1 MKVLIVDPDWRF
13 AKQAGDFLESLAHL
27 VICNARSDEAMDR
40 ARHWG
45 PDLVI
50 LDAELAGKGLI
61 DSIVDLSPR
70 PAVLLTGWMDRYDQV
85 WRAWQRGGDEL
96 LIKPVFRSSDLL
108 EAIVTARENAA
119 TGERPSHTA
128 ASA

>member
-1 MKVLIVDPDWRF
+1 LIVDPDWRF
-13 AKQAGDFLESLAHL
+13 AKQAGDFMESLAHL
-27 VICNARSDEAMDR
+27 VICTARGDEAMDR
-40 ARHWG
+40 ARHWQ

-61 DSIVDLSPR
+61 DSINAMSPR
-70 PAVLLTGWMDRYDQV
+70 PAVLLTGWMDRYDVV
-85 WRAWQRGGDEL
+85 WRAWQKGGDEL
-96 LIKPVFRSSDLL
+96 LMKPVFRSTDLL

-119 TGERPSHTA
+119 TGERPARTA

>member
-13 AKQAGDFLESLAHL
+13 TQQAGDFLESLAHL
-27 VICNARSDEAMDR
+27 VICNARCDEAADR
-40 ARHWG
+40 ARHWE

-50 LDAELAGKGLI
+50 LDAELADKGLI
-61 DSIVDLSPR
+61 DSINALTPR
-70 PAVLLTGWMDRYDQV
+70 PAVLLTGWMDRYDVV

-108 EAIVTARENAA
+108 EAIVQARENAA
-119 TGERPSHTA
+119 TGRQPNRTA